1 MTNDYFQRGIAAVN
15 AGDLEHGVRCFEL
28 AVKQQAGEAEPL
40 AYLGQTL
47 FWLDRQQQGLACLR
61 QAGQC
66 LLKRAKKTK
75 NFAEIN
81 ALAAQL
87 QDCHDYE
94 GSIHL
99 LQQAAALRKPD
110 ALSLQLLAQAY
121 ERTNRIAMALAAAR
135 LGVSLAP
142 NQPALHVLLAGLEAK
157 HGDLSAA
164 RQRLHRLLADEQALP
179 GEIVYRAHKELA
191 LVLDKQGEYAAAFDQ
206 LQTAAAIGRQLPEW
220 QAFDKRQIPQML
232 ADYRDRLQ
240 RGASPANPVEEIA
253 PDEPAPVFIV
263 GFLRSGTT
271 LVQEVVAAHSGV
283 FVADETELAAALR
296 LELNRMAGPQGT
308 VFDQLE
314 RVGADGIRRL
324 RRCYWHKAEQ
334 RYGAVVKQK
343 LFVDK
348 TTLNTL
354 ELGLL
359 DAVFPDAKLI
369 FVQRDPRDV
378 CLSCFMQTLQASAV
392 SVHLLDWRDTQ
403 RLYLEVMRWWLF
415 VKPRLRMA
423 CCELRYE
430 AAVTEFAVTFQ
441 ALFAF
446 LGLIWQQDV
455 TEFHRQTAKR
465 VIASPSYHQ
474 VSQPL
479 YRSALGRWHRYPE
492 AFAACDEDF
501 STLIAELG
509 YR

>member
-1 MTNDYFQRGIAAVN
+1 MTDDHLQRGVAAVN
-15 AGDLEHGVRCFEL
+15 AGDLEQGVRCFEL
-28 AVKQQAGEAEPL
+28 AVKQQAGAAEPL

-47 FWLDRQQQGLACLR
+47 VWLGRRQQGLGRLR

-66 LLKRAKKTK
+66 LLKRAKKTQ
-75 NFAEIN
+75 NLAEIN

-87 QDCHDYE
+87 QDCQDYE

-99 LQQAAALRKPD
+99 LRQAAALRKPE

-135 LGVSLAP
+135 LGLSLAP
-142 NQPALHVLLAGLEAK
+142 NQPALQVQLASLEAK
-157 HGDLSAA
+157 HGDLPAA
-164 RQRLHRLLADEQALP
+164 RRRLHRLLAGEQALP
-179 GEIVYRAHKELA
+179 GDVTYRAHKELA
-191 LVLDKQGEYAAAFDQ
+191 LVLDKQGQFSAAFAQLQAAAD
-206 LQTAAAIGRQLPEW
+206 IGRHLPEW
-220 QAFDKRQIPQML
+220 QAFDKRQIPEML
-232 ADYRDRLQ
+232 AGYRVRLQ
-240 RGASPANPVEEIA
+240 QQPSSDPAAGDA
-253 PDEPAPVFIV
+253 PAEPAPVFVV

-271 LVQEVVAAHSGV
+271 LVQEVLAAHSGV

-296 LELNRMAGPQGT
+296 LELIRIAGPQGT

-314 RVGADGIRRL
+314 RVGADGIRQL
-324 RRCYWHKAEQ
+324 RSCYWHKAEQ
-334 RYGAVVKQK
+334 RYGPLVKHA

-392 SVHLLDWRDTQ
+392 SVHLLDWQDTQ
-403 RLYLEVMRWWLF
+403 RLYVDVMRWWFF
-415 VKPRLRMA
+415 VKPRLRMVYY
-423 CCELRYE
+423 ELRYE
-430 AAVTEFAVTFQ
+430 AAVTEFADTFR

-446 LGLIWQQDV
+446 LGLAWQQEV

-479 YRSALGRWHRYPE
+479 YRSSLGRWHSYSE
-492 AFAACDEDF
+492 AFADCDEDF
-501 STLIAELG
+501 SALIAELG

>member
-1 MTNDYFQRGIAAVN
+1 MTDNHFQRGIAAVN
-15 AGDLEHGVRCFEL
+15 AGDLEQGVRCFEL

-47 FWLDRQQQGLACLR
+47 FWLDRRQQGLAYLR

-75 NFAEIN
+75 DLAEIN

-87 QDCHDYE
+87 QDCHDYD

-110 ALSLQLLAQAY
+110 ALSLQLLARAY
-121 ERTNRIAMALAAAR
+121 ERTNRIPVALSAAR
-135 LGVSLAP
+135 LALSLAP
-142 NQPALHVLLAGLEAK
+142 NQPALRLLLAGLEAK
-157 HGDLSAA
+157 HGDWPAA
-164 RQRLHRLLADEQALP
+164 RQRLHQLLADEQALP

-191 LVLDKQGEYAAAFDQ
+191 LVLDKQGEYAAAFAR
-206 LQTAAAIGRQLPEW
+206 LQTAAAVGRQLPEW

-232 ADYRDRLQ
+232 TSYRASLQ
-240 RGASPANPVEEIA
+240 QQASPAYSAAGSA
-253 PDEPAPVFIV
+253 PGPAPVFIV

-283 FVADETELAAALR
+283 FVADETELAAALH
-296 LELNRMAGPQGT
+296 LELNRIAGPHGT

-314 RVGADGIRRL
+314 RIGADGIRQL
-324 RRCYWHKAEQ
+324 RRFYWHKAEQ

-403 RLYLEVMRWWLF
+403 RLYVEVMRWWLF

-430 AAVTEFAVTFQ
+430 AAVTEFAATFQ
-441 ALFAF
+441 ALFVF
-446 LGLIWQQDV
+446 LGLTWQQEV

-479 YRSALGRWHRYPE
+479 YRSALGRWQHYPE

-501 STLIAELG
+501 SALIAELG